1 MPPDPP
7 GSAPPRGEGPT
18 LLDDI
23 LPIYDVASRHSIR
36 IDAAPGRV
44 YQAVRSVDLGRPWLI
59 RVLMGIRKVP
69 ARAAAMLRPDAA
81 PAREGAPRRAVQGLA
96 FTVIAEAPDEEL
108 VLGLLGRFWTSSGG
122 VIPATPDRFR
132 LPPPPGLAQ
141 AVWNLRVEPEGT
153 GTRLSTETRVRCA
166 DAATR
171 RHFLRY
177 WRVVRLGSGLTRRSM
192 LRLIWR
198 TAERGDE

>member
-1 MPPDPP
+1 VA
-7 GSAPPRGEGPT
+7 SILLHEGPT
-18 LLDDI
+18 LLDEI
-23 LPIYDVASRHSIR
+23 LPMYDVASRHSIR
-36 IDAAPGRV
+36 IDATSGRV
-44 YQAVRSVDLGRPWLI
+44 YQAVRTVDLGRPWVI
-59 RVLMGIRKVP
+59 RVLMGMRSVP
-69 ARAAAMLRPDAA
+69 ARAAAMLGVGGSR
-81 PAREGAPRRAVQGLA
+81 ARERPPRRAVQGLA

-122 VIPATPDRFR
+122 VIPAGPDRFR

-141 AVWNLRVEPEGT
+141 AVWNFRVEPEGI

-166 DAATR
+166 DPATR

-177 WRVVRLGSGLTRRSM
+177 WRVVQLGSGLTRRSM
-192 LRLIWR
+192 LRLIRR

>member
-1 MPPDPP
+1 VV
-7 GSAPPRGEGPT
+7 SILHREGPT

-36 IDAAPGRV
+36 IDATPGRV
-44 YQAVRSVDLGRPWLI
+44 YQAIRTVDLGRPWLI
-59 RVLMGIRKVP
+59 RVLMGIRSAP
-69 ARAAAMLRPDAA
+69 ARAAAMLRLGGS
-81 PAREGAPRRAVQGLA
+81 PARVGAPHKVVQGLA

-122 VIPATPDRFR
+122 VIPAGPDRFR

-141 AVWNLRVEPEGT
+141 AVWNLRVEPDGT

-171 RHFLRY
+171 RHFLCY
-177 WRVVRLGSGLTRRSM
+177 WRLVRLGSGLTRRSM
-192 LRLIWR
+192 LRLIRR
-198 TAERGDE
+198 TAESYPP